1 MKDRLPID
9 KHELLMLGW
18 AVALPLTLEMIRA
31 AENVFDKVFA
41 GAMGLLGGT
50 FIVAAILVVS
60 KDVRDKNKIARLFEE
75 IMAMLLLTYLVSRL
89 F

>member
-1 MKDRLPID
+1 VKGRLPID

-60 KDVRDKNKIARLFEE
+60 KEVRGKNKIARLLEE
-75 IMAMLLLTYLVSRL
+75 ILAMLLLTYLVSRL

>member
-9 KHELLMLGW
+9 NHELLMLGW

-31 AENVFDKVFA
+31 AENVFEKVFA

-50 FIVAAILVVS
+50 FIVVAILVVS

-75 IMAMLLLTYLVSRL
+75 IVAMLLLTYLVSRI